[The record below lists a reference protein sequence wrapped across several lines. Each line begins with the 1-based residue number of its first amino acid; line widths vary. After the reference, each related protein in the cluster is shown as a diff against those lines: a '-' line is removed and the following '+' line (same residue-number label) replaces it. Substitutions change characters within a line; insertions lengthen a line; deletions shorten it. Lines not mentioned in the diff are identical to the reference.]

1 MLFPTTLVGSYP
13 QPEWLIDRK
22 KLAGRFPPRVRATEL
37 WRIPEAQLAEAQN
50 DATVLAIRAQEEAGL
65 DIITDGEIRRESYSN
80 RFATALEGVDI
91 DNPGSA
97 LDRSGQPNP
106 VPRIVGKIRRKHPVE
121 VQDLLFLK
129 ANTKKQVKMTV
140 PGPFTM
146 SQQAQNDYYKSEE
159 EAAMDYA
166 AAVNAEIK
174 DLFAAGA
181 GIVQVDE
188 PYMQAR
194 PEKARQ
200 YGLKALNRALE
211 NVPGVTAVHICF
223 GYAAIIHQ
231 RPSGYSFLPE
241 LAGCSCQQI
250 SIETAQSNLDTAV
263 LEKLRGKQIMVGCID
278 LSDMTIETPQKVVER
293 VERALRHVRAEDVIL
308 APDCGMKYLP
318 RDVAFGKLRA
328 MVEGAKIL
336 RAAFSGGGK

>member
-22 KLAGRFPPRVRATEL
+22 KLAGRFPPRVRALEL
-37 WRIPEAQLAEAQN
+37 WRVEGSLLKEAQD

-91 DNPGSA
+91 DNPGTA
-97 LDRSGQPNP
+97 LDRSGHPNP
-106 VPRIVGKIRRKHPVE
+106 VPRIVGKVRRKHPVE
-121 VQDLLFLK
+121 VEDLLFLK
-129 ANTKKQVKMTV
+129 KQTSRKTKVTV

-146 SQQAQNDYYKSEE
+146 SQQAQNDYYKSED

-181 GIVQVDE
+181 DIVQVDE

-200 YGLKALNRALE
+200 YGVKALNRALE
-211 NVPGVTAVHICF
+211 SISGVTAVHICF

-250 SIETAQSNLDTAV
+250 SIETAQSNLDTSV
-263 LEKLRGKQIMVGCID
+263 LQKLSGKKIMVGCID
-278 LSDMTIETPQKVVER
+278 LSDMKVETPQKVVDR
-293 VERALRHVRAEDVIL
+293 VKKALRYVPKEDVIL

-318 RDVAFGKLRA
+318 RDVAFGKMKAMVDAANMLRA
-328 MVEGAKIL
+328 EL
-336 RAAFSGGGK
+336 S